1 MPKIRPLLPPMD
13 QREIE
18 IRREIGAIM
27 GELMISQK
35 ELAERAGM
43 TPATLSARLSKDG
56 IGDMRLSEYWAI
68 QDAARRGI

>member
-1 MPKIRPLLPPMD
+1 MPKVKALVSMD
-13 QREIE
+13 QREVE

>member
-1 MPKIRPLLPPMD
+1 MPRVKPLTVMD
-13 QREIE
+13 QREVE

-35 ELAERAGM
+35 ELAARAGIA
-43 TPATLSARLSKDG
+43 PATLSARLSKDG

-68 QDAARRGI
+68 QDAARRGV

>member
-1 MPKIRPLLPPMD
+1 
-13 QREIE
+13 
-18 IRREIGAIM
+18 M

-43 TPATLSARLSKDG
+43 TPATLSARLSKGG

>member
-1 MPKIRPLLPPMD
+1 MPRTRPLSVMD
-13 QREIE
+13 SREVE

-43 TPATLSARLSKDG
+43 APATLSARLAKNG

-68 QDAARRGI
+68 QDAGRRG

>member
-1 MPKIRPLLPPMD
+1 MPRVKPLTVMD
-13 QREIE
+13 QREVE

>member
-1 MPKIRPLLPPMD
+1 MPKVRPLLPPMD

-35 ELAERAGM
+35 ELAERAGIA
-43 TPATLSARLSKDG
+43 PATLSSRLSKNG

>member
-1 MPKIRPLLPPMD
+1 MPKVRPLLPPMD
-13 QREIE
+13 EREVA

-68 QDAARRGI
+68 QDAARRGV

>member
-1 MPKIRPLLPPMD
+1 MPKCKPLTVMD
-13 QREIE
+13 QREVE

>member
-1 MPKIRPLLPPMD
+1 MPRTRPLSVMD
-13 QREIE
+13 SREVE

-43 TPATLSARLSKDG
+43 APATLSARLSKDG

-68 QDAARRGI
+68 QDAARRG

>member
-1 MPKIRPLLPPMD
+1 MPRVKPLTVMD
-13 QREIE
+13 QREVE

-43 TPATLSARLSKDG
+43 TPATLSARLSKGG

-68 QDAARRGI
+68 QDAAGRGR

>member
-1 MPKIRPLLPPMD
+1 MPRVKPLTVMD

-68 QDAARRGI
+68 QDAARRGV

>member
-1 MPKIRPLLPPMD
+1 MPRVKPLTVMD
-13 QREIE
+13 QREVE

-35 ELAERAGM
+35 ELAARAGIA
-43 TPATLSARLSKDG
+43 PATLSLRLSKDG